1 MDYSSLKLVIWDLDD
16 TFWKGTLS
24 EGPISFIEK
33 NVSIV
38 RSLDDHGIV
47 NTICSKNDK
56 QPVLDELHKI
66 GLEDVFVF
74 KSIDWTPKGPRIA
87 KLIKDMGLRPV
98 NCLFIDDN
106 PVNCNEALHYS
117 KDLNVASPQVL
128 PELEDYLANSVV
140 SDPEHQRRKRYQILE
155 AKQKAKDEYSDNLD
169 FLYDSDTRVE
179 IHHDCLAKIDRIEE
193 LVKRTN
199 QLNFTK
205 IRSTRE
211 ELVKI
216 CADTSI
222 DTGYVTVSDR
232 FGDYGVVGFY
242 AVKDGVC
249 LHFLFSCRTIGQGVE
264 QYVYS
269 VLGYPTL
276 NVVGEVISMLTL
288 APAPAWINQ
297 SIESKKKQIF
307 DSGLSKGRIILKG
320 ACDLKVMSEYLNTNN
335 VIEEFTYVTDSN
347 KWIEHQNHSV
357 NYLQWT
363 SLSNEQRERLLED
376 CVFNDKDMFASS
388 MFDDNVA
395 ILFLSTMIEPNLGVY
410 RRKKDGFK
418 IAFGEFL
425 YPLTDPSNW
434 KAYVEGTVF
443 TAGNKFTYEWLQHFS
458 TLYEF
463 EGPLDENQIIQNAEK
478 TLDRVSK
485 KTIVCYLLGSETPF
499 LNNSQPAYD
508 DRHLTYKKLNN
519 LYRELARRNNRVRLI
534 DFNDYINGQDDFTN
548 NINHFQ
554 RRVYYQVATR
564 ANELIQEVIG
574 EKLIQKSRL
583 YLYRK
588 SFNDYI
594 GRSGLFQT
602 RFWSYARKPWVII
615 KRLFNIS

>member
-117 KDLNVASPQVL
+117 KDLNVESPQVL